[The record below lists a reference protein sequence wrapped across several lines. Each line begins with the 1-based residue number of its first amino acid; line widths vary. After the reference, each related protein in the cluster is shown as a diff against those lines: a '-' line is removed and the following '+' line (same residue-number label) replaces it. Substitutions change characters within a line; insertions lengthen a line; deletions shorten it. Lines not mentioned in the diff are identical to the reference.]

1 MNNGVFVDL
10 SHFGVELMLAKRLFN
25 LGART
30 PVVCSLCGIKRKTAT
45 RLYWFAQK
53 QAPIKGML
61 PWDPHWIER
70 STLNNLHA
78 SIFLGLI
85 QDYVPE
91 HCSGIEFGQQFCD
104 AYALYCR
111 IVSQNPK
118 PCNREAGFEH
128 YRVLDINR
136 AWQLTQ
142 QFRASTLRF
151 VTCLSCHAR
160 HLGLHQVEQHP
171 IHCPVCQT
179 KTGDMNRQPRI
190 SRTFSQNARKTSAI
204 CLGRF

>member
-1 MNNGVFVDL
+1 MNNDGFVDL
-10 SHFGVELMLAKRLFN
+10 SHFGVELMLAKTLFN

-45 RLYWFAQK
+45 RIYWLAQK

-61 PWDPHWIER
+61 PWDPQWIER
-70 STLNNLHA
+70 STVNNLHA

-85 QDYVPE
+85 QDYVPG
-91 HCSGIEFGQQFCD
+91 HGNGIEYGQQFCT
-104 AYALYCR
+104 AYDLYCR
-111 IVSQNPK
+111 IVAQNPK
-118 PCNREAGFEH
+118 PCNREAGFEQ

-151 VTCLSCHAR
+151 VTCLTCHAR
-160 HLGLHQVEQHP
+160 HLGLNQTNQRH
-171 IHCPVCQT
+171 IHCPVCHT
-179 KTGDMNRQPRI
+179 TTGGMRRQPRI
-190 SRTFSQNARKTSAI
+190 
-204 CLGRF
+204 